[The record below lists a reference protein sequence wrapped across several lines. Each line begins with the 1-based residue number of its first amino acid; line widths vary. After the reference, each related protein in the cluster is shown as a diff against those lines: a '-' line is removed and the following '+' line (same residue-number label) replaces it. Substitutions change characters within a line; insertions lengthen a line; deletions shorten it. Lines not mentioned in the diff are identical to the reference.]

1 MRNIPN
7 KLSKDFYNATFTCVM
22 SRYYEYM
29 PSKNYEKDSCTNV
42 VKSLAC
48 MRIAN
53 FNYQHSHSKLFLAKR
68 VLLLLMAF
76 LFSFSFILPTLPI
89 NSLIFSPLNRVNTI
103 NAYAESN
110 EQNSGIVATD
120 SITDTENLLGDSVS
134 KVADMIETTKKRTG
148 VNVRLL
154 YLSTFG
160 NTKNPSKWASD
171 LLISTL
177 PAKNTVLLAVATHD
191 GRLVVAVSPNS
202 DEWLKNKNTVDSLSD
217 AAYKPLVSTTGTH
230 WDQSAIMMMKQI
242 MRAKRTST
250 TSSASLIS
258 TIIML
263 LILLALFSIVAIIL
277 FRKNRIQRQI
287 LAGIR
292 KARRRHARHR

>member
-1 MRNIPN
+1 MNICHQKTTKKIYAPMWL
-7 KLSKDFYNATFTCVM
+7 KA
-22 SRYYEYM
+22 
-29 PSKNYEKDSCTNV
+29 
-42 VKSLAC
+42 AC

-53 FNYQHSHSKLFLAKR
+53 FNYQHSYSKLFLAKR

-154 YLSTFG
+154 YLSTFEIQKIHQNG
-160 NTKNPSKWASD
+160 
-171 LLISTL
+171 
-177 PAKNTVLLAVATHD
+177 
-191 GRLVVAVSPNS
+191 LV
-202 DEWLKNKNTVDSLSD
+202 
-217 AAYKPLVSTTGTH
+217 
-230 WDQSAIMMMKQI
+230 IC
-242 MRAKRTST
+242 
-250 TSSASLIS
+250 
-258 TIIML
+258 
-263 LILLALFSIVAIIL
+263 
-277 FRKNRIQRQI
+277 
-287 LAGIR
+287 
-292 KARRRHARHR
+292 

>member
-1 MRNIPN
+1 
-7 KLSKDFYNATFTCVM
+7 
-22 SRYYEYM
+22 
-29 PSKNYEKDSCTNV
+29 
-42 VKSLAC
+42 
-48 MRIAN
+48 
-53 FNYQHSHSKLFLAKR
+53 
-68 VLLLLMAF
+68 MAF

-89 NSLIFSPLNRVNTI
+89 NSLIFLPLNRVNTI

-230 WDQSAIMMMKQI
+230 WDQSAIMMMRQI

-287 LAGIR
+287 LAGVR